1 MSPTV
6 SVVGTVFMDCKG
18 FAKNRYKPD
27 TRNIG
32 TIQFVHGGV
41 GRNVAENLANLDVP
55 TFFVSSVDDTAIG
68 KEVLERLQSSQVDSR
83 YLVAAPSQGMGM
95 WLAILDEKGDLA
107 GSISQMP
114 DLAYMEQLIA
124 EKGAEIVE
132 TSTHIALELDL
143 NESISKSVLALA
155 KKENKPVYGIPGN
168 LEVIRNH
175 PELIDQL
182 ECFIVNN
189 FEADLFFET
198 DFTHA
203 SLEQQQQF
211 VSDFVNRRGL
221 RSMVVTLGEKGSIYY
236 DSKSNE
242 VGFQPVFPVKLV
254 DSSGAGDSFF
264 AGTVMGLVRGLS
276 LKEAVVC
283 GTKVAG
289 WTIESAENTR
299 LDLQDKWQA
308 DPFFQSLFI
317 NK

>member
-18 FAKNRYKPD
+18 FAKNTYKPD

-32 TIQFVHGGV
+32 SIEFVHGGV

-55 TFFVSSVDDTAIG
+55 TFFVSSMDNTAIG
-68 KEVLERLQSSQVDSR
+68 KEVLDRLQSSKVNPQ

-114 DLAYMEQLIA
+114 DLTYLERLIA
-124 EKGAEIVE
+124 EKGAEIIRR
-132 TSTHIALELDL
+132 STHVALELDL
-143 NESISKSVLALA
+143 NETISRTILTLA

-175 PELIDQL
+175 PDLIDQL
-182 ECFIVNN
+182 DCFICNN
-189 FEADLFFET
+189 FEADLFLDK
-198 DFTHA
+198 DFTSA

-211 VSDFVNRRGL
+211 VMDFVNQRGL
-221 RSMVVTLGEKGSIYY
+221 RSMVVTLGDKGSVYY
-236 DSKSNE
+236 DSKTKE
-242 VGFQPVFPVKLV
+242 VGFQQVFPVKLV

-264 AGTVMGLVRGLS
+264 SGTVMGLVRNLS
-276 LKEAVVC
+276 LKDAVVC

-299 LDLQDKWQA
+299 LDLPEKWQA
-308 DPFFQSLFI
+308 DAFFQSLFI
-317 NK
+317 K